1 MKEAIVATPDD
12 ERREAP
18 RHPHTSRSWPYVLVG
33 LGVLGAG
40 VAAWRPV
47 PAGVWHDDGVYLLM
61 AEALANGEG
70 LVYDGV
76 VGSPPAVKFPP
87 LYPGLLAVLWLGLG
101 GIGPVTLV
109 ATFLNIAFLAGA
121 AALFA
126 KALHEAT
133 GLSARMSGGAALL
146 GFISSDVLRTAM
158 VPLSESFFLLLVMA
172 SLALWPRA
180 VPGRARGA
188 RIGMAIL
195 LVAAVATRGAG
206 LAVVGAVALALFLRS
221 GARSAAIV
229 TGPAIAVAAGWGRWA
244 AARSAE
250 IPEGMRDLLGAYGT
264 WLLDQTLAAP
274 VAFLSAVPSH
284 ALGVTER
291 VAAIFLPGLSGW
303 PLLAVF
309 VPFALIALVGIRAL
323 IDRFPPLGWLVP
335 AYIGMLLLWPYL
347 DRRLVAPIHPVI
359 VAAVA
364 VGAAHLLD
372 RLRAKRARAL
382 VIGLTAM
389 WAASYSIVTAA
400 RIADGWPTAPY
411 RLRADRL
418 AAAVEALGRAATDE
432 SVVGAPEYWA
442 ALHLHG
448 GWTVA
453 PSVRFDPR
461 SVDPAEPMWG
471 TPEEQIALWRAVG
484 IDHLLLEQGG
494 VLHGAALDRLE
505 AECPGTVLVLA
516 RMPPLL
522 VVRLVWDSTCEGGS

>member
-1 MKEAIVATPDD
+1 LKGAIVGTPDA
-12 ERREAP
+12 EGREGLRTP
-18 RHPHTSRSWPYVLVG
+18 DISRYWPYVLVG

-47 PAGVWHDDGVYLLM
+47 PAGVWHDDGVYLLT
-61 AEALANGEG
+61 AKALATGEG

-87 LYPGLLAVLWLGLG
+87 LYPGLLAILWLGLG

-109 ATFLNIAFLAGA
+109 ATCLNLGFLAGA

-133 GLSARMSGGAALL
+133 GLSARVSGGAALL
-146 GFISSDVLRTAM
+146 GFISADVLRTAM
-158 VPLSESFFLLLVMA
+158 VPLSEPLFLLLVMA

-180 VPGRARGA
+180 GPGSARGA

-195 LVAAVATRGAG
+195 LVATVATRGAG
-206 LAVVGAVALALFLRS
+206 LAVVGALALALLLRS
-221 GARSAAIV
+221 GAVSAAVV

-250 IPEGMRDLLGAYGT
+250 IPEGMRDLLGSYGT
-264 WLLDQTLAAP
+264 WFLDQTLSAP
-274 VAFLSAVPSH
+274 VAFLSGLPSH
-284 ALGVTER
+284 TLGVLER
-291 VAAIFLPGLSGW
+291 VAAIFLPGLTGW
-303 PLLAVF
+303 PLLAAF
-309 VPFALIALVGIRAL
+309 VPFVFVALVGIRDL
-323 IDRFPPLGWLVP
+323 IDRFPPVGWLVP
-335 AYIGMLLLWPYL
+335 AYVGMLLLWPYL

-359 VAAVA
+359 VAAVI

-389 WAASYSIVTAA
+389 WVASYSIVTAA

-418 AAAVEALGRAATDE
+418 AASVEALGRAATDN

-442 ALHLHG
+442 GLHLHG

-461 SVDPAEPMWG
+461 SVDPAAPVWG
-471 TPEEQIALWRAVG
+471 TPEEQISLWRAVG

-494 VLHGAALDRLE
+494 VLQGAALDRLE
-505 AECPGTVLVLA
+505 AECAGTVLVLA